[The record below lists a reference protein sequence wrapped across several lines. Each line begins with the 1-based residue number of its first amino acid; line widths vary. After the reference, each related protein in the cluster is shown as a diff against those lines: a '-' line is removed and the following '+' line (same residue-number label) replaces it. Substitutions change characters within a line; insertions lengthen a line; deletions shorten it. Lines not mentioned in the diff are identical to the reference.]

1 MQATNGQ
8 LIRACA
14 DACNS
19 RTYIRGQSYQR
30 NGKVI
35 EFTWYEE
42 DELLIGE
49 VEGSYQSSYT
59 VEVEI
64 SQDHDGIEVSGVCSC
79 PVYNNCKHFVAVL
92 LAWVESR
99 SAASVKRDNLQ
110 VWSQTLS
117 GFHPA
122 TKPKAADD
130 SEYCLL
136 YELATVE
143 YRDNLRLGFTV
154 YKTRQ
159 LKRGGYGKKY
169 RVSPYDYDGF
179 SLWRY
184 QDESDRSILRLT
196 ASLGQAN
203 SRIDQDK
210 ITGDEGGLMLQR
222 MFNSNRC
229 YLKGSDHTFLTKSPS
244 IDPLFIWREG
254 EDKSLRLVCE
264 LPDIADDWICTPT
277 NPPFYIDPLTNVCG
291 RLNTDLP
298 GELISRL
305 RLLPSLSETEAREI
319 SRLLLVDA
327 NYQSLPAPVALD
339 CERIEGFAPVPKL
352 VLTTVSEQGE
362 KKHAVRLEVE
372 YDGCCLAHVQA
383 DPALLRFYNGESREA
398 LVVRQPEKETA
409 FAETLGEMAMQARI
423 VDQHLFFSPT
433 GNVNNLSAWE
443 EFLEKDIP
451 RLEADGWQVSRD
463 DSFTLKFVEV
473 SQWNMAVQPDADNG
487 WFDVSLEVEVDGQL
501 RPLLP
506 MLIDW
511 LEAYGDQAQAML
523 RDDIDINVLCDDDTF
538 VKIPTQLLRPVVETL
553 VELLDA
559 KSTNTSIS
567 LSQFHAPLLLELE
580 QKLGDGGAQLG
591 RWQMPKSLRKLAEQL
606 RSFKGIKS
614 VKPPTGLKADLRD
627 YQKEGLNWLQFLRTC
642 GFGGVL
648 ADDMG
653 LGKTIQVLANLQLE
667 KRAGRLKKPCLIV
680 APTSVVTNWRREAE
694 RFTPGLKVLLLQG
707 KDRHDS
713 FAEINQHDLVVTS
726 YALLSRDAEKLLAEE
741 YYYVVLDEAQWIKNP
756 ATRAAQ
762 TVFELNTEHRL
773 CVTGTP
779 LENHLGEVWS
789 LFNFAMPG
797 FLDNQ
802 KVFNRRFRHP
812 IERDSD
818 QSRSRALAMRLAPFI
833 LRRSKQ
839 QVAAELPD
847 KIVMQNLVVFGQSQA
862 LLYES
867 IRVSM
872 EKRVRDA
879 LSKSGLAKSHIT
891 VLDALLKLRQV
902 CCDPGLVKLDRAAN
916 VNQSAKLEFLMDSL
930 PEMLEEGRK
939 VLLFSQ
945 FTSMLAIIEQKLLEK
960 NISYSKLTGQ
970 TRKRDAAVERF
981 QSGEASVFLISL
993 KAGGVGLN
1001 LTAADTVILYDPWW
1015 NPAVE
1020 RQAIDRAHRIGQDK
1034 TVFVYRLIAE
1044 NSVEEK
1050 IIKLQ
1055 QSKQALADNLISADG
1070 TAMKAMGT
1078 EELLSLFEA

>member
-1 MQATNGQ
+1 VGATNGQ

-19 RTYIRGQSYQR
+19 RTFIRGQSYHR

-42 DELLIGE
+42 DGQLIGE
-49 VEGSYQSSYT
+49 VEGSYQNSYT
-59 VEVEI
+59 VEVKI
-64 SQDHDGIEVSGVCSC
+64 TQGLNGVEVSGDCSC
-79 PVYNNCKHFVAVL
+79 PVYDNCKHFVAVL
-92 LAWVESR
+92 LAWIESR
-99 SAASVKRDNLQ
+99 SAASVKRDNLA

-122 TKPKAADD
+122 TKPRVAND

-136 YELATVE
+136 YELRPVE
-143 YRDNLRLGFTV
+143 YRDNQRLGFTV
-154 YKTRQ
+154 YKTRR
-159 LKRGGYGKKY
+159 LKRGGYGKKSY
-169 RVSPYDYDGF
+169 LSPHNYDGYN
-179 SLWRY
+179 LWRY

-196 ASLGQAN
+196 TSLGQA
-203 SRIDQDK
+203 SRRIDQDK

-222 MFNSNRC
+222 MFDSNRC
-229 YLKGSDHTFLTKSPS
+229 YLKGSDHTFLTKSLV
-244 IDPLFIWREG
+244 IDPQFTWRED
-254 EDKSLRLVCE
+254 EDKSLRLICE
-264 LPDIADDWICTPT
+264 LPGVADGWICTPT
-277 NPPFYIDPLTNVCG
+277 NPPFYIDPETHACG

-305 RLLPSLSETEAREI
+305 RLLPSLSEVEAREI
-319 SRLLLVDA
+319 SRMLLVDIS
-327 NYQSLPAPVALD
+327 YQSLPAPVALD
-339 CERIEGFAPVPKL
+339 CDRIEGVAPVPRL
-352 VLTTVSEQGE
+352 VLTAIAE
-362 KKHAVRLEVE
+362 HNANRYAARLEVD
-372 YDGCCLAHVQA
+372 YDHYCLAHVQA
-383 DPALLRFYNGESREA
+383 DPIAQQFSKNEQSEA
-398 LVVRQPEKETA
+398 LVVRQPETEIA
-409 FAETLGEMAMQARI
+409 FVKTLGEMAMQARVI
-423 VDQHLFFSPT
+423 DQHLFFTPT
-433 GNVNNLSAWE
+433 TIVNKLSAWE

-451 RLEADGWQVSRD
+451 QLEADGWQVSRD

-473 SQWNMAVQPDADNG
+473 SQWNMVVDSQSDNG

-511 LEAYGDQAQAML
+511 LEAYGDQTKAML
-523 RDDIDINVLCDDDTF
+523 HDDNDINVLCFDDTF

-580 QKLGDGGAQLG
+580 QKLGDGGARLG
-591 RWQMPKSLRKLAEQL
+591 KWKMPKSLRKLAEQL

-614 VKPPTGLKADLRD
+614 VKPPTGLKAELRD
-627 YQKEGLNWLQFLRTC
+627 YQQEGLNWLQFLRTC

-653 LGKTIQVLANLQLE
+653 LGKTIQVLANLQIE
-667 KRAGRLKKPCLIV
+667 KRARRLIKPCLIV

-694 RFTPGLKVLLLQG
+694 RFTPDLKVLLLQG
-707 KDRHDS
+707 KDRHDK
-713 FAEINQHDLVVTS
+713 FAEIKQHDLVVTS
-726 YALLSRDAEKLLAEE
+726 YALLSRDAEKLLAEA

-756 ATRAAQ
+756 ATIAAQ
-762 TVFELNTEHRL
+762 TAFELKTDYRL

-802 KVFNRRFRHP
+802 AAFNRRFRHP
-812 IERDSD
+812 IERHAD

-847 KIVMQNLVVFGQSQA
+847 KIVMQKLVSFGQSQA

-879 LSKSGLAKSHIT
+879 LAKSGLAKSHIT

-902 CCDPGLVKLDRAAN
+902 CCDPGLVKLDRAKN

-930 PEMLEEGRK
+930 PEMIEEGRK

-945 FTSMLAIIEQKLLEK
+945 FTSMLAIIEQKLEEK

-1001 LTAADTVILYDPWW
+1001 LTAADTVIMYDPWW

-1020 RQAIDRAHRIGQDK
+1020 QQAIDRAHRIGQDK
-1034 TVFVYRLIAE
+1034 TVFVYRLVVE

-1055 QSKQALADNLISADG
+1055 QSKQALANNLISADG
-1070 TAMKAMGT
+1070 AAMKAMGA